1 MSTVETLLSAHPLVV
16 VIGLVGVVAGAAV
29 VAFVHAVIRRI
40 RWLVRTALVVGLSSG
55 GVGGAAAAVQH
66 VMHVH

>member
-1 MSTVETLLSAHPLVV
+1 MSTGETPLSAYPVALML
-16 VIGLVGVVAGAAV
+16 GLAGVVAVAAV
-29 VAFVHAVIRRI
+29 VAFVHAVVRRI